1 MRNLSKQLRPLWIIL
16 TAVALCGAVAFAVLT
31 AVAARAGKGSS
42 PFPVELPAGVTVAAE
57 GDLTVAAAGA
67 DNTISLFSK
76 ESGEVLWTA
85 QRPISQEDARPSR
98 IRDLAVRGDWVYA
111 AFENREICRFA
122 AEGGELL
129 GVYAAA
135 MPPQRLVFGGE
146 GTSVL
151 AVSCAN
157 QRGKEVVLLD
167 TAFSGSLSY
176 EDESVPRLNAANYAV
191 GSGVNGIWIQSDQA
205 IWIADE
211 TTMVTRFTKAGVAAD
226 GSGER
231 ETFTGLPGS
240 LAAFCAVEDG
250 FVGIDLKGDFYRMDD
265 SFKVRSSA
273 SLGVG
278 SLTSAR
284 QQGSSF
290 YGLTSDGRLIG
301 ADADGLRFS
310 ISLNGAGLAMVSEA
324 GFGLSDAGGFR
335 YIGNDLAVQMA
346 SYGGKLALFAVLLA
360 VFVLF
365 LAYAALN
372 VWRPLGQKVNHGF
385 AVFGKALCKHR
396 FAYLGLLPALLCW
409 PSFYYWPILRG
420 FALSFFD
427 SNGATS
433 TFVGFDNFAAVLRN
447 TAFWRSTGNMFVLL
461 ATDLFKALVPP
472 LLFAEFILAVRSKRF
487 FLCGARPAVHSRH
500 PARGGGDSG
509 LGQRRLRPGFLR
521 AAELRLFAVRA
532 RFYQV
537 WIGPNLEASSLISI
551 IMFAFPW
558 VGSYLIFYGGVSAIS
573 NSLFEAADLDG
584 CSWVRRMV
592 TIDLPLIAPQLKYI
606 FITSFIASVQDYG
619 RLFITDQATGHGL
632 KIPALIIYESLY
644 GNSEP
649 NYGLSSAMSMF
660 LFAFLLIATV
670 LNFRAQSKSD

>member
-396 FAYLGLLPALLCW
+396 FAYLGLLPAFALLAV
-409 PSFYYWPILRG
+409 FYYWPILRG

-487 FLCGARPAVHSRH
+487 S
-500 PARGGGDSG
+500 
-509 LGQRRLRPGFLR
+509 
-521 AAELRLFAVRA
+521 FAVRA
-532 RFYQV
+532 LLFIPGILPGVAGTLVWVNGVFGRDSYGLLNSICSLFVPGFTRV